1 MPHGILSFA
10 EPPAQKA
17 ATVVNG
23 RFLAKPN
30 SGVSRVGVELLRA
43 LGEEI
48 AEAGLPLRLRVATP
62 PEAVTDASQGAPALE
77 RTRGFASN
85 LGVQLALPFL
95 YRGATVISFCN
106 ETPLMAAG
114 SVLWIHDTNIFDAP
128 ESYPRAY
135 RLWHRLI
142 LETAKRRGFEVA
154 TVSACAR
161 ARLIAHGLLPA
172 KIRVIYN
179 GGDHILRE
187 AEDARVLQSHG
198 LQGKDFILVVGSP
211 ARHKNVPFAIRSLLP
226 LCSAKLHVA
235 VLGMSQ
241 VGPYAGPQG
250 FAQDPRVTILP
261 RVTDGEL
268 RALYRA
274 ARVVLSPSLYEGFG
288 LYVAEAMFA
297 ESGPL
302 VLSQR
307 AALPEVAGDAA
318 LYFDPRDPIS
328 LRGAVQLAMQPDS
341 QRALADAARSR
352 REQFR
357 WRRAA
362 RQVLE
367 SYLS

>member
-10 EPPAQKA
+10 EPPAQNA

-62 PEAVTDASQGAPALE
+62 PEAALDARQTE

-106 ETPLMAAG
+106 ETPLMAAR

-128 ESYPRAY
+128 DSYPFAY

-142 LETAKRRGFEVA
+142 LETAKLRSFEVA

-161 ARLIAHGLLPA
+161 ARLITHGLLPA
-172 KIRVIYN
+172 KVRVIYN
-179 GGDHILRE
+179 GGDHILSE
-187 AEDARVLQSHG
+187 AEDTRVLQSHG
-198 LQGKDFILVVGSP
+198 LRGKDFVLVVGSP
-211 ARHKNVPFAIRSLLP
+211 ARHKNVPFAVQSLLP
-226 LCSAKLHVA
+226 LCGAKLQVA

-241 VGPYAGPQG
+241 VGPYAGKPG
-250 FAQDPRVTILP
+250 FAQDPRVTLLP

-274 ARVVLSPSLYEGFG
+274 ARVVLSPSLSEGFG

-307 AALPEVAGDAA
+307 GALPEVAGDAA
-318 LYFDPRDPIS
+318 LYFDPRDPVS
-328 LRGAVQLAMQPDS
+328 LRRAVQLALQPES

-352 REQFR
+352 RELFR

-367 SYLS
+367 SYFS